1 MIDSTFYGTIDEAT
15 EYFDLRL
22 HEFAWS
28 AASAKD
34 RQRALI
40 AATRLIDG
48 LNFKGDKHA
57 VYTLLQSNPSA
68 YLEDIQTAEASQ
80 PREFPRGS
88 DTEVPEDVRR
98 ACYELAH
105 SLLDDRD
112 AEMELESLAV
122 TAMGYGSVRTS
133 YERSMLPVEHLVNLI
148 PNALAWRLLK
158 PFLRDDDAIK
168 LSRVS

>member
-1 MIDSTFYGTIDEAT
+1 MIDSTFYGTLEEAT
-15 EYFDLRL
+15 DYFDLRL

-28 AASAKD
+28 AASTKD

-48 LNFKGDKHA
+48 LNYKGDKHA
-57 VYTLLQSNPSA
+57 VYTLLQNNSCV
-68 YLEDIQTAEASQ
+68 YQEDIQAAEASQ
-80 PREFPRGS
+80 PREFPRGA
-88 DTEVPEDVRR
+88 DTVVPEDIRR

-122 TAMGYGSVRTS
+122 TSMGYGSVRTS